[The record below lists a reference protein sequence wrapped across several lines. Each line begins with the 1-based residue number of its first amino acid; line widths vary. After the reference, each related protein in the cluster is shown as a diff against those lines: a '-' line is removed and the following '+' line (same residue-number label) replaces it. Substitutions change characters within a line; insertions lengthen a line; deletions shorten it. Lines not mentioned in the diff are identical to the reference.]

1 MNVELIANKF
11 IKKEKFPTLI
21 AKGVLLEKLTK
32 EC

>member
-1 MNVELIANKF
+1 MTDELIANKF
-11 IKKEKFPTLI
+11 IKKETFPVLN